1 MINFKH
7 PSKEQAVVFNAIDG
21 VRIQDYLL
29 NLGPLVDPKHILFCS
44 RISNGRICVYL
55 SSKNVVDLFMEQHG
69 EITIQSE
76 TVKARRLVTPT
87 DRLVISNVCPRIPHN
102 ILKDSL
108 LQLGLQ
114 LVSPITFLRIGAT
127 VPEYSHILSFR
138 RQVYVA
144 VTDSSIPESLEIT
157 HDNLKYRVFLSLDSQ
172 RCFKCK
178 LPGHIA
184 SQCPKASLPSSTNPV
199 QQTVQQVQA
208 SQPATPTDKN
218 QTQTNPTITPTIPST
233 QPEPVVQ
240 LSNIH
245 HSRQQ
250 TRTVIE
256 DNSTCKRGISEIL
269 SPTAE
274 SAADNSTTPTFKAPQ
289 NTKTKKLK
297 TDSPSS
303 HISDEHMKPV
313 REFMESK
320 ASYLELNCD
329 QLKSLLENT
338 HGVQDILGIVN
349 EYTTDI
355 KSLIETL
362 LLVYPHITDRT
373 LKNRCT
379 RLRKKLEHLEN
390 NTTDSLSDTSSV
402 DSFQT

>member
-1 MINFKH
+1 MNNFKP
-7 PSKEQAVVFNAIDG
+7 PSKEQAIVFNAIDG

-29 NLGPLVDPKHILFCS
+29 NLGPLVDPKNILFCS

-55 SSKNVVDLFMEQHG
+55 SSKNVVDLFMDKYGQITVQG
-69 EITIQSE
+69 EIA
-76 TVKARRLVTPT
+76 KARRLVTPT
-87 DRLVISNVCPRIPHN
+87 DRLVISNVCPTIPHN

-108 LQLGLQ
+108 SQLGLQ

-144 VTDSSIPESLEIT
+144 ATESTIPESLEVT

-172 RCFKCK
+172 TCFKCK

-184 SQCPKASLPSSTNPV
+184 SQCPEANPPSPTNLL
-199 QQTVQQVQA
+199 QQTTQHTQA
-208 SQPATPTDKN
+208 IQSVTPTDK
-218 QTQTNPTITPTIPST
+218 TQAHANPTVTPAPSA
-233 QPEPVVQ
+233 QPEPIVQ

-250 TRTVIE
+250 TTKITE
-256 DNSTCKRGISEIL
+256 DNNTSKRGVSEIL

-274 SAADNSTTPTFKAPQ
+274 SITGNSGTPTFKAPQ
-289 NTKTKKLK
+289 STKTKKLK
-297 TDSPSS
+297 TDSCSS
-303 HISDEHMKPV
+303 HISEEQMKPI

-320 ASYLELNCD
+320 TSYLELNCH

-390 NTTDSLSDTSSV
+390 NTTDSLSDTSSI